1 MRCLRPTTTTNAL
14 RCIALIIVLTALS
27 TIPARTQTRAQ
38 AAKAP
43 TCLITGTIRD
53 KATHEPEL
61 AATVIVAKAQQPK
74 VAIKKGVTDTGG
86 TFTLALPATEGHYV
100 LTASVLGKKA
110 AQVKFTVAPTDTL
123 VALGD
128 ILLADDARLLKEVQV
143 LAQKPLVTMDVDK
156 LTYDVASDPDAKYMM
171 TSEILN
177 KVPLL
182 DVDGEGNI
190 KMNGTTNFLI
200 LQNGRRTA
208 VTRRPKDIL
217 RSLPAELIKSIEVI
231 TSPGAKYDA
240 EGIGGII
247 NIVMQRRYEGHLT
260 SLNGAVN
267 NMGFNTGVS
276 STTKIGRFSID
287 GYVSYNRILTPA
299 GGSASQTYNYGS
311 DTRAYQ
317 QTDSKSKMQG
327 STEFS
332 NINASYELDSLQLL
346 TLSLSGMGSQ
356 RCLPSWGSTQMWNR
370 DRSQMA
376 YSYLRNNATKE
387 SFLNGTAGIDYQ
399 RTGRHNKQRLTTLSY
414 QISTNPQW
422 VKDHT
427 QYSDLI
433 NNTPTDLTEELQ
445 LYDNRTDRDNKSIE
459 HTLQADYTSPIDKH
473 NTIEA
478 GLKYIARNN
487 ESTNDIYDA
496 RTQDGDYIYNT
507 QRSNHYKNRNDILA
521 AYLSYTYRGSL
532 LSLMPGLRY
541 EYTYQDIR
549 YLSGAIGS
557 DADYTGHYA
566 YLVPS
571 MKVSFKVG
579 RHQSLRLDYGMRL
592 SRPSIY
598 YLNPYFNN
606 LNPQYITQGNGQLDA
621 ERSHN
626 IGLTYG
632 NFTRRL
638 NLSMSLDYRRLD
650 NGIEQVSRIIGDGGE
665 YFDNGKHYAAQ
676 GAMYT
681 TYMNIGRT
689 QRTALDLYLRWNMTN
704 RISWTINSNVSYLD
718 LADPGR
724 QLRNHGWQTYLSAST
739 SVQLPADIRFSGRLA
754 YSSRSVMLQGEDN
767 SLVTYNFGLTRSFLK
782 NRRLT
787 LSLMASDVFKSW
799 ITRSRTTY
807 GTNFYTQSHNQV
819 KRQYYGLTLM
829 YRFGTLRQS
838 GTKRASHGI
847 HNDDLKAAAR

>member
-1 MRCLRPTTTTNAL
+1 MLCEKLRHTTYAL
-14 RCIALIIVLTALS
+14 RCMILTVVLTLPGCCA
-27 TIPARTQTRAQ
+27 TMAQTT
-38 AAKAP
+38 KPP
-43 TCLITGTIRD
+43 TCQITGTIRD

-61 AATVIVAKAQQPK
+61 AATVIVAKEQQPK

-86 TFTLALPATEGHYV
+86 TFTLSLPATEGRYV

-110 AQVKFTVAPTDTL
+110 AQVKFAVTPTDTL

-128 ILLADDARLLKEVQV
+128 ILLAEDARLLKEVQV
-143 LAQKPLVTMDVDK
+143 LAQKPLVTMDIDK

-171 TSEILN
+171 TAEILN

-208 VTRRPKDIL
+208 ITRRPKDIL

-276 STTKIGRFSID
+276 TTTKIGRFSID
-287 GYVSYNRILTPA
+287 GYVSYNRILTPT
-299 GGSASQTYNYGS
+299 GSNTNQTYNYGS
-311 DTRAYQ
+311 DSYAYQ
-317 QTDSKSKMQG
+317 HTDNRSKSQG

-332 NINASYELDSLQLL
+332 SINASYELDSLQLL

-356 RCLPSWGSTQMWNR
+356 RRLPSWGSTQMWNR
-370 DRSQMA
+370 NLSQMA
-376 YSYLRNNATKE
+376 YSYLRNGSTKE

-399 RTGRHNKQRLTTLSY
+399 CTGRHNKQRLTTLSY

-422 VKDHT
+422 VKDNT
-427 QYSDLI
+427 LYSDI
-433 NNTPTDLTEELQ
+433 TNNTPTDITEELQ

-459 HTLQADYTSPIDKH
+459 HTLQADYTSPLDQH

-478 GLKYIARNN
+478 GFKYIVRNN
-487 ESTNDIYDA
+487 ESTNDIYDTRA
-496 RTQDGDYIYNT
+496 QDGNYVYNT
-507 QRSNHYKNRNDILA
+507 QRSNHYKNRNNIMA

-532 LSLMPGLRY
+532 VSLMPGLRY

-549 YLSGAIGS
+549 YLAGAMSS
-557 DADYTGHYA
+557 DADYSGHYA

-571 MKVSFKVG
+571 MKMSFKIG
-579 RHQSLRLDYGMRL
+579 PHQSLRLDYGMRL

-606 LNPQYITQGNGQLDA
+606 INPQHITQGNGQLDA

-626 IGLTYG
+626 LGLTYS

-638 NLSMSLDYRRLD
+638 NLSMSLGYRRLD

-676 GAMYT
+676 GALYS

-704 RISWTINSNVSYLD
+704 RISWTINSNVSYID
-718 LADPGR
+718 LADPAR
-724 QLRNHGWQTYLSAST
+724 QLRNHGWDAYLSGNT
-739 SVQLPADIRFSGRLA
+739 SIQLPADIRFTGRLA
-754 YSSRSVMLQGEDN
+754 YSTRSVMLQGENN
-767 SLVTYNFGLTRSFLK
+767 SLITYNFGLTRSFLK
-782 NRRLT
+782 DRRLT
-787 LSLMASDVFKSW
+787 LSLTASDVFKSW
-799 ITRSRTTY
+799 MTRSRTTY
-807 GTNFYTQSHNQV
+807 GTNFYTQNHNQV